1 LAADVGVV
9 GAYSTKYELRSERE
23 AWDMLKEVIE
33 GAVKSVERGIDGADI
48 DLIIVANFSDR
59 FGGLLHTAPLV
70 ASLARA
76 RKAKGFRVE
85 NACASGGTAILLA
98 WTLLRSGL
106 ARNALVVGFEKM
118 SYQPTASEANE
129 VLSLAAHPDEI
140 IAGASFTSL
149 YALIAKA
156 YMDAYGVREEDL
168 ALVAVKNHE
177 NGLRNPLAAIR
188 RKVSVEDVM
197 KSPYISWPL
206 KLLDCSPITDGAVA
220 LILSNEPRKFTDTP
234 VYIRGMALSHDLPGL
249 FERSDIASLAAVRS
263 AADEALKVAGV
274 EINDIDVFEV
284 HDAFTIAEIVI
295 YEMLGLAKRGEGV
308 KLIREGVTLFTG
320 EKPVNPSGGLKSK
333 GHPVGATGIGMA
345 AELFWQLRGEAG
357 ERQVKGAELGLME
370 NHGGTG
376 STAVVAVLSR

>member
-1 LAADVGVV
+1 MAVDVGIVS
-9 GAYSTKYELRSERE
+9 AYSTKYELRSEKE
-23 AWDMLKEVIE
+23 AWDMLKEVVE
-33 GAVKSVERGIDGADI
+33 GAVKSVERGIDSADI

-70 ASLARA
+70 ASLAKA
-76 RKAKGFRVE
+76 RKARGFRVE

-106 ARNALVVGFEKM
+106 ARNVLVVGFEKM

-156 YMDAYGVREEDL
+156 YMDAYRVREEDL

-220 LILSNEPRKFTDTP
+220 LILSSEPRKFTDTP
-234 VYIRGMALSHDLPGL
+234 VYVRGMALSHDLPGL
-249 FERSDIASLAAVRS
+249 FERSDVASLAAVRS
-263 AADEALKVAGV
+263 AAEEALKVAGI
-274 EINDIDVFEV
+274 EINDIDVFEI
-284 HDAFTIAEIVI
+284 HDAFTIAEVVI

-333 GHPVGATGIGMA
+333 GHPIGATGIGMA

>member
-1 LAADVGVV
+1 VAIDVGIV
-9 GAYSTKYELRSERE
+9 GAYSTKYELRSEKE
-23 AWDMLKEVIE
+23 AWDMLREVVE
-33 GAVKSVERGIDGADI
+33 GVMKSVEKGIDGSDI
-48 DLIIVANFSDR
+48 DLVIVANFSDR
-59 FGGLLHTAPLV
+59 FGGILHTAPLV
-70 ASLARA
+70 ASLAKA
-76 RKAKGFRVE
+76 RGAKGFRVE

-140 IAGASFTSL
+140 VVGASFTSL

-156 YMDAYGVREEDL
+156 YMDAYGAREEDL

-188 RKVSVEDVM
+188 RGVTVEDVM

-220 LILSNEPRKFTDTP
+220 VILSSEPRKFTDTP
-234 VYIRGMALSHDLPGL
+234 VYIRGMALGHDLPGL
-249 FERSDIASLAAVRS
+249 FERPDVTSLIAIRNAAE
-263 AADEALKVAGV
+263 EALKIAGV
-274 EINDIDVFEV
+274 EAKDVDVFEV

-295 YEMLGLAKRGEGV
+295 YEMLGLARKGEGV